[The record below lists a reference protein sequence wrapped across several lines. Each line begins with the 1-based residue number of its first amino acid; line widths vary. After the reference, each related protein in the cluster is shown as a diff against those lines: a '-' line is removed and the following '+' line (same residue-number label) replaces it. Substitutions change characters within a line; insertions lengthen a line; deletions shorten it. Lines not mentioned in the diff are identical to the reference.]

1 MRKIITLL
9 MLFFTLFSTVS
20 AQQLTNSTFD
30 TFQSDD
36 LNDIGYRPTG
46 WYAANVNRT
55 VVGVTASASM
65 LSYESGRTGNC
76 VRMESEWVGAAGIGS
91 NSPMWISLGQPWNYV
106 SGLSTS
112 GATAGTDG
120 GLAFTYRPDTLA
132 VWIKRDYSTQED
144 ANIVVYSWSGTS
156 KGSSYMALGGSCTST
171 GDHYDEESDIRLA
184 YDANVCGTSVTATQI
199 SEGSWRS
206 SAKYTDWTEIK
217 VPIAYLTN
225 DVPDKINVII
235 SASNYPNFRSKNVE
249 SGSIL
254 YVDDLSLIYS
264 SKVHDLLL
272 DNRSMSGFS
281 QDQYTYNYE
290 LGATATKV
298 PTITLKRSGRL
309 LSSSEYTISYGA
321 IGEATT
327 ITVKAEDGSS
337 TTTYTVNFAAQLSTN
352 PRPADILIDGESVAN
367 FNNYVYTYN
376 VELPYGT
383 TEIPTITI
391 DPAESGQTYTVTAPT
406 SLPGSAVVTVIA
418 EDGTTSQSYTIN
430 FTLASLTDN
439 TLTDISV
446 NGITVTGFASTT
458 NNYTV
463 ELPVGTVDDPIVTY
477 TTAYPDEHTIVV
489 DNQGLSGGVTISVT
503 PTGTTLTRVYRL
515 TFVITASTYSY
526 LQSITVDGV
535 ELEGFDP
542 TTLTYSVALPV
553 GTAELPAIAWEQGD
567 AYQTVTAEYGGT
579 DGTTRIT
586 VVSQSGAISIYRITF
601 STEQSSISTLQN
613 IYLDGVALDGFDAAT
628 TEYTVSL
635 PIGTTTEPTIT
646 WVVGDSYQTVS
657 FILGGL
663 TSSSR
668 IIVKAQDGTT
678 TTYTISYVVEQSS
691 NSTLNSIELDGIEL
705 DGFDAYITSYDITL
719 DRGTTTLPTITW
731 VAGDSY
737 QTVRKVEGGV
747 SGTTTITVKSQTG
760 ETTIYYL
767 NFSVEVNSNVS
778 LDEILLDGVLLTDF
792 DSDVLDYS
800 YTLPSGTV
808 ELPTITY
815 AKGDDAQSVVV
826 TRNGVNGTTT
836 ITVRAEDG
844 TTQTYS
850 ITFSV
855 ERSENAFLQMIYI
868 DGAALEGF
876 DANVLSYT
884 YELAE
889 DATTAPSIS
898 VDSYAGQTVSIL
910 SPLVSGMAQIIVT
923 PEEGDVNIY
932 TINFHYAQSTL
943 STLQDIKVD
952 GATITGF
959 AADVYDYYVEL
970 PQNTTTLPTVEFTL
984 SDDATQK
991 GYVTTAGVEGET
1003 KITVM
1008 AEDGTTTIY
1017 TIHFS
1022 TYKSSNSL
1030 LASILVDGVEVD
1042 NFDAERLSYD
1052 ISLAPSDTKLPA
1064 ITYTLGDANQTVDMS
1079 LPALE
1084 GAATIAVTSQ
1094 DGTSTTTYTLNF
1106 VVDLSSNAELS
1117 NIYFNGV
1124 ALQHF
1129 NGVALQLDKFDENN
1143 SATITLEADEAV
1155 PTVTYERGDEWQ
1167 SVAIADAGYN
1177 GMEILV
1183 VAQDGTTNK
1192 YFINYNV
1199 LSYTSAK
1206 LADVQ
1211 LSNGLSFAS
1220 LDGFGADIEEYTY
1233 TLAWGTETVPVINP
1247 VFGSEGQTVLVEYGA
1262 VNDTTFITVTSE
1274 DGFTT
1279 QHYSIYFPVAISS
1292 VSSLSQIYV
1301 EGNSYSEF
1309 SADVLEYTI
1318 DMPYGTTQVP
1328 TITWDLGKEFNGETI
1343 KQQRVTYSVGNLYTP
1358 STITVLAEDGLST
1371 TTYTINYTVAAPSNS
1386 AQLATIFVDGVAV
1399 DGFAGET
1406 LSYNA
1411 ELPYGTTAL
1420 PAITYIKTS
1429 ETQSVFVKMVGGVD
1443 GYAELTVLSNNA
1455 EAEEATYIVD
1465 FSVSETPTTSF
1476 TSVMIDGVEMSRF
1489 NPAQYAYIVPVTSTP
1504 VITYTYN
1511 SSQYNISVLANNTNM
1526 YQVEI
1531 YNKDDDTDLA
1541 IYTFY
1546 YHYTSDVIPNADFE
1560 DWTTAKYNSGA
1571 KPTSWTVPAD
1581 AANSYSYY
1589 WGSILWDTYTTG
1601 DEVSK
1606 TTYTGN
1612 AVKLQTQYNYKSICG
1627 AIPAMI
1633 TLGDMS
1639 VSLASGGNSTSSVSG
1654 SIDFRNTP
1662 DNVYL
1667 DYKSVDYNKITG
1679 WRLLVT
1685 MGDGSTSVTTTYSGD
1700 YSNTSSWRSVT
1711 QPISYGSLGEIK
1723 TMNIV
1728 INSADTEDASSLG
1741 SLTEYKYS
1749 SELHVDNLA
1758 FQYSNL
1764 LSSITI
1770 DGQAISGF
1778 SSTTYSYSVAR
1789 DVDALA
1795 LPVVEVTGAVDD
1807 QEHQITITDEDENR
1821 TRVVSIVSVAE
1832 DGSVDTYTVNLTREE
1847 STNTALGSIYIND
1860 VALKGFDAAVYE
1872 YNYSVDNL
1880 NRFVPSVTAVAAS
1893 DAQMINFI
1901 INDES
1906 IAVRVIAENGILAEY
1921 IINLVEEKNDE
1932 AKLANITLS
1941 NHDEMVFDAETNDY
1955 AVTLAYGEELP
1966 TIEFEKI
1973 SDGQIVL
1980 VNISDTTTLKVT
1992 AQDGVATNEYK
2003 IIYDYSSLEPS
2014 GILTDIKLDYT
2025 SLSDFASDKYDYE
2038 IDIEEEML
2046 WQFTAG
2052 SAADVVSQLFTPSSV
2067 AFTVAGVDTATY
2079 NIEFITTLSSDA
2091 SLTTLQLNDV
2101 EFSEFSPSLY
2111 RYERSLERGEY
2122 PYLMAR
2128 STDGASLTVDYAL
2141 TEDDEEQFVY
2151 VAQSEDGENEASTV
2165 VVFNTAMNSEVAL
2178 SDILIDGASLQTLT
2192 DRYSASA
2199 IFDAE
2204 TLIYDIDLFSETP
2217 KMSQP
2222 TMPSISYVEG
2232 GYGQSVLVEKGDV
2245 NSTTYITVTSES
2257 GASRIY
2263 ELNFTTQKSSNTS
2276 LSDIAI
2282 DFESIENF
2290 DAATYNYVVE
2300 ILAAEELPTVT
2311 YQTTDAYQTVE
2322 VLESEDTITVTV
2334 TAEDKTQA
2342 TYTISF
2348 NRISSSDASL
2358 SMIFSDGVAID
2369 GFNADSL
2376 EYYIDLPIGTEYI
2389 PEISVTAGDDG
2400 QTISVVNAGVNGTT
2414 TITVVAEDGVT
2425 TRSYLIHFTRLLLE
2439 DNTLQMITLDG
2450 GDLVIETD
2458 KYTASSTFDA
2468 DVRQYTITLPVGSQ
2482 MPYPIV
2488 GWVESHYLQ
2497 TITSTTDETTGSVI
2511 ITVTPEDTDFVGTY
2525 QVDFVVLKSEN
2536 DTLSMIVIDD
2546 VDLQGFSPSVF
2557 DYTVDLPVG
2566 TTTVPVIEAEA
2577 GDQWQSVDITQADSV
2592 NGKAVIEVMAE
2603 DTQFSN
2609 RYTIQFNRLLSDV
2622 KTLNAILLD
2631 GTILDG
2637 FNSNVYTYD
2646 IMLPIGTTQ
2655 LPIVTIERGD
2665 LYQTISVDSAGLT
2678 SPYVISVTAENGNEQ
2693 SYIINFT
2700 VEKSH
2705 DATLQSILV
2714 DGELLAGFDY
2724 EIYNYVV
2731 QVPYGSVDVPAVSY
2745 VASQPD
2751 IQTVT
2756 LVSAA
2761 SLSDTTYIT
2770 VVAED
2775 DTTSIVYKVSFE
2787 IIKSSNAQLSA
2798 IRVGGELISTQA
2810 TGFVADNNFDKD
2822 DYIYYITFPY
2832 GTEVLPEI
2840 TWDGVVADYESIT
2853 ITGDTVRG
2861 QSIITVVSQDRYY
2874 VNDYVLNFDVKL
2886 SDDAQL
2892 KSLNIGDDLLS
2903 DFDTNNYAYLIQ
2915 FPIGTDT
2922 LDLPTVDD
2930 VVFEKMLDSQTVV
2943 VEQSK
2948 PTEIVI
2954 TVTAENGTTVNVYVI
2969 NFEILLSD
2977 NSYLSSILV
2986 DGIEIEGFYPTQFDY
3001 VYYLY
3006 KGATIPTFEGV
3017 KAEESQ
3023 TIEYVISPVGEMSH
3037 IYVDA
3042 EDGSYSEY
3050 RILFTYS
3057 NINAG
3062 DVPSSNDVAWTD
3074 LGNGRYQAST
3084 IRNNVTVMI
3093 YDSQGLRIMSEAVG
3107 IVDANEDLSSSH
3119 DGGTILQFSN
3129 KNLFYIYV
3137 FVYNNQVI
3145 SSGKFIY

>member
-1 MRKIITLL
+1 MNRLYVFLL
-9 MLFFTLFSTVS
+9 LFVTLFSAGSTVS
-20 AQQLTNSTFD
+20 AQQLTNSGFD
-30 TFQSDD
+30 TFQDDD

-91 NSPMWISLGQPWNYV
+91 NSPMWISLGQPWNNV

-120 GLAFTYRPDTLA
+120 GLAFSYRPDTLA

-156 KGSSYMALGGSCTST
+156 RGSSYMALGGSCQST

-184 YDANVCGTSVTATQI
+184 YDANACGTAVTATQI

-206 SAKYTDWTEIK
+206 SAKYTDWTEVK

-225 DVPDKINVII
+225 DVPEKINVII
-235 SASNYPNFRSKNVE
+235 SASNYPNFRSSSVNA
-249 SGSIL
+249 GSIL
-254 YVDDLSLIYS
+254 YVDDLTLIYS

-290 LGATATKV
+290 LGATATKI

-337 TTTYTVNFAAQLSTN
+337 STTYTINFAAQLSTN

-406 SLPGSAVVTVIA
+406 SLPGSAVVTVVA
-418 EDGTTSQSYTIN
+418 EDGTTTQSYTIN

-446 NGITVTGFASTT
+446 NGTTVTGFSSTT

-463 ELPVGTVDDPIVTY
+463 ELPVGTVDDPVVTY

-535 ELEGFDP
+535 ELDGFDP
-542 TTLTYSVALPV
+542 ATLTYSVALPV
-553 GTAELPAIAWEQGD
+553 GTTELPAIAWEQGD

-635 PIGTTTEPTIT
+635 PIGTTTEPAIT
-646 WVVGDSYQTVS
+646 WEAGDSYQTVS
-657 FILGGL
+657 FISGGL

-691 NSTLNSIELDGIEL
+691 NSTLNSIELDGVLL
-705 DGFDAYITSYDITL
+705 DGFDADITSYDIIL
-719 DRGTTTLPTITW
+719 ERGTTTLPTITW

-747 SGTTTITVKSQTG
+747 NGTTTITVKSQTG

-778 LDEILLDGVLLTDF
+778 LNEILIDGVLLTDF

-815 AKGDDAQSVVV
+815 TKGDDAQSVVV

-850 ITFSV
+850 IIFSV

-868 DGAALEGF
+868 DGVELSSF

-884 YELAE
+884 YELDK
-889 DATTAPSIS
+889 DATTAPTIS

-923 PEEGDVNIY
+923 PEVGDINIY
-932 TINFHYAQSTL
+932 TVNFYYAQSTL
-943 STLQDIKVD
+943 STLQDIRVD
-952 GATITGF
+952 GTTITGF
-959 AADVYDYYVEL
+959 AADIYEYNVEL

-991 GYVTTAGVEGET
+991 GYVTTAGVDGDT

-1008 AEDGTTTIY
+1008 AEDGTTTTY

-1030 LASILVDGVEVD
+1030 LTSILVDGVEVA
-1042 NFDAERLSYD
+1042 NFDAETFSYD
-1052 ISLAPSDTKLPA
+1052 ISLAPSDTELPV
-1064 ITYTLGDANQTVDMS
+1064 ITYTLGDSNQTVDIS

-1106 VVDLSSNAELS
+1106 IVDLSSNAILS
-1117 NIYFNGV
+1117 NIYLDG
-1124 ALQHF
+1124 AELS
-1129 NGVALQLDKFDENN
+1129 LDKFDEN
-1143 SATITLEADEAV
+1143 SSVTITLEADVAV

-1192 YFINYNV
+1192 YYINYNV
-1199 LSYTSAK
+1199 LSHTSAK
-1206 LADVQ
+1206 LADIQ
-1211 LSNGLSFAS
+1211 FSNGLSFAS
-1220 LDGFGADIEEYTY
+1220 LDGFDADIEEYTY
-1233 TLAWGTETVPVINP
+1233 NLAWGIETVPVINP
-1247 VFGSEGQTVLVEYGA
+1247 LFGTEGQTVFVEYGA

-1274 DGFTT
+1274 DGVTT
-1279 QHYSIYFPVAISS
+1279 QQYSIYFPVAIST
-1292 VSSLSQIYV
+1292 VSTLSQIYV
-1301 EGNSYSEF
+1301 EGNSYSDF
-1309 SADVLEYTI
+1309 SSDLFEYSI

-1328 TITWDLGKEFNGETI
+1328 TITWDLGRESNGEII
-1343 KQQRVTYSVGNLYTP
+1343 KQQRVTYSVGTLYTP
-1358 STITVLAEDGLST
+1358 STITVLAEDNIST

-1386 AQLATIFVDGVAV
+1386 AQLATIFVDEVAV

-1406 LSYNA
+1406 LSYNV
-1411 ELPYGTTAL
+1411 ELPYGTTTL

-1429 ETQSVFVKMVGGVD
+1429 ETQSVFVKIVGGVN

-1455 EAEEATYIVD
+1455 EADEATYTVD
-1465 FSVSETPTTSF
+1465 FSVSETPTTTF

-1504 VITYTYN
+1504 VITFTYE
-1511 SSQYNISVLANNTNM
+1511 SQYDILLLTSNTNM

-1531 YNKDDDTDLA
+1531 YNKDDETDLA

-1546 YHYTSDVIPNADFE
+1546 YHYTNDVIPNGDFE
-1560 DWTTAKYNSGA
+1560 DWSSAKYNGV
-1571 KPTSWTVPAD
+1571 KPTSWTAPGD
-1581 AANSYSYY
+1581 AADSYTYY
-1589 WGSILWDTYTTG
+1589 FIGIKQDTYTTG
-1601 DEVSK
+1601 GEVTK
-1606 TTYTGN
+1606 TTKTGT
-1612 AVKLQTQYNYKSICG
+1612 AVKLKTDYVYRAICG

-1639 VSLASGGNSTSSVSG
+1639 VDLASGGGSTSSVGG

-1662 DNVYL
+1662 ENVYL

-1685 MGDGSTSVTTTYSGD
+1685 MGDGSTSVTTTYSGNYD
-1700 YSNTSSWRSVT
+1700 DKSNWRSVT
-1711 QPISYGSLGEIK
+1711 QPISYGSLSEIK
-1723 TMNIV
+1723 KMNIV
-1728 INSADTEDASSLG
+1728 INSADTENASNLG
-1741 SLTEYKYS
+1741 SLTGWEYE
-1749 SELHVDNLA
+1749 SELYVDNLA

-1764 LSSITI
+1764 LSAIKI

-1778 SSTTYSYSVAR
+1778 SGTTYEYNVAR
-1789 DVDALA
+1789 DADMQSM
-1795 LPVVEVTGAVDD
+1795 PIVEVTGAVDD

-1821 TRVVSIVSVAE
+1821 SRVVTIVSIAE
-1832 DGSVDTYTVNLTREE
+1832 DGSEITYTVNLTREQ

-1860 VALKGFDAAVYE
+1860 IALDGFDATVYE
-1872 YNYSVDNL
+1872 YNYTVENL
-1880 NRFVPSVTAVAAS
+1880 NRFMPSVTAVAAS

-1901 INDES
+1901 LNDES
-1906 IAVRVIAENGILAEY
+1906 IVVKVTAENGILAEY
-1921 IINLVEEKNDE
+1921 IINLVESKDDE
-1932 AKLANITLS
+1932 TKLANITVADHS
-1941 NHDEMVFDAETNDY
+1941 EMVFDAETNEY
-1955 AVTLAYGEELP
+1955 NITLGYGEELP

-1973 SDGQIVL
+1973 SDGQTVL
-1980 VNISDTTTLKVT
+1980 LTVADTTILKVT

-2003 IIYDYSSLEPS
+2003 ITFDYSSLEPS

-2025 SLSDFASDKYDYE
+2025 TLSDFASDKYDYE
-2038 IDIEEEML
+2038 LDIEEEML
-2046 WQFTAG
+2046 WQFTTG
-2052 SAADVVSQLFTPSSV
+2052 SVADVVSQLFTPSSV
-2067 AFTVAGVDTATY
+2067 VFTVAGVETTTY
-2079 NIEFITTLSSDA
+2079 SIEFITTLSSDA

-2128 STDGASLTVDYAL
+2128 SADGASLTVDYAL
-2141 TEDDEEQFVY
+2141 TEDGEEQFVY
-2151 VAQSEDGENEASTV
+2151 VAQSEDGENVASTV
-2165 VVFNTAMNSEVAL
+2165 VVFNTAVNSEVAL

-2192 DRYSASA
+2192 DTYSASA
-2199 IFDAE
+2199 AFDAAVLE
-2204 TLIYDIDLFSETP
+2204 YDIELFSQSP

-2232 GYGQSVLVEKGDV
+2232 AYGQSVLVEKGDV
-2245 NSTTYITVTSES
+2245 NSTTYITVTAES
-2257 GASRIY
+2257 GATRIY
-2263 ELNFTTQKSSNTS
+2263 ELNFTAQQSSNT
-2276 LSDIAI
+2276 LLNDIAL
-2282 DFESIENF
+2282 DFVTVDNF
-2290 DAATYNYVVE
+2290 DAATYNYTVD
-2300 ILAAEELPTVT
+2300 ILASEELPVVT
-2311 YQTTDAYQTVE
+2311 YQTTDVYQTVE
-2322 VLESEDTITVTV
+2322 VVEAADTITVIV

-2342 TYTISF
+2342 TYIISF

-2358 SMIFSDGVAID
+2358 SMIYKDGVAID
-2369 GFNADSL
+2369 GFDTDSL
-2376 EYYIDLPIGTEYI
+2376 EYFIDLPIGTEYI
-2389 PEISVTAGDDG
+2389 PEISVMAGDDG
-2400 QTISVVNAGVNGTT
+2400 QTISVANAGVNGTT

-2425 TRSYLIHFTRLLLE
+2425 TRSYSIHFTRQLLE

-2450 GDLVIETD
+2450 DDLALETD
-2458 KYTASSTFDA
+2458 KYTASSAFDA
-2468 DVRQYTITLPVGSQ
+2468 DVRQYTITLPVGSK

-2488 GWVESHYLQ
+2488 GWLESHYLQ
-2497 TITSTTDETTGSVI
+2497 TITSATDETTGSVT

-2536 DTLSMIVIDD
+2536 DTLSMLVVDD

-2557 DYTVDLPVG
+2557 DYRVDLPVG
-2566 TTTVPVIEAEA
+2566 TTTVPVVEAEA
-2577 GDQWQSVDITQADSV
+2577 GDQWQTVVVTQADDV
-2592 NGKAVIEVMAE
+2592 NGKAVIEVVAE
-2603 DTQFSN
+2603 DTEFSN
-2609 RYTIQFNRLLSDV
+2609 TYTIQFNRILSDV

-2637 FNSNVYTYD
+2637 FNPNVHTYNV
-2646 IMLPIGTTQ
+2646 MLPIGATQ
-2655 LPIVTIERGD
+2655 LPVITIEAGD
-2665 LYQTISVDSAGLT
+2665 AYQTISVDSAGLT

-2693 SYIINFT
+2693 SYTINFT

-2714 DGELLAGFDY
+2714 DGELLTGFDY

-2731 QVPYGSVDVPAVSY
+2731 QVPYGSVDVPVVSY

-2756 LVSAA
+2756 LVSAT

-2787 IIKSSNAQLSA
+2787 ITKSSNAQLSA
-2798 IRVGGELISTQA
+2798 IRVGGELISMQA
-2810 TGFVADNNFDKD
+2810 SGFVADNDFDKD

-2853 ITGDTVRG
+2853 IKGDTVRG

-2922 LDLPTVDD
+2922 LDLPTVED
-2930 VVFEKMLDSQTVV
+2930 VVFEKMLESQTVV
-2943 VEQSK
+2943 VEQSN
-2948 PTEIVI
+2948 PTEIVV
-2954 TVTAENGTTVNVYVI
+2954 TVTAENGTTINVYVI

-2986 DGIEIEGFYPTQFDY
+2986 DGIEIDGFSPTIFDY
-3001 VYYLY
+3001 TYYLY
-3006 KGATIPTFEGV
+3006 KGASMPTFEGV

-3023 TIEYVISPVGEMSH
+3023 IIEYIISPVGEMSH

-3042 EDGSYSEY
+3042 EDGSFSEY

-3057 NINAG
+3057 SINTG
-3062 DVPSSNDVAWTD
+3062 DVPSSSDVAWTD

-3093 YDSQGLRIMSEAVG
+3093 YNSQGLRIMSEAVG

-3119 DGGTILQFSN
+3119 DGGTVLQFSN
-3129 KNLFYIYV
+3129 SNLFYIYV
-3137 FVYNNQVI
+3137 FVYDNQVI